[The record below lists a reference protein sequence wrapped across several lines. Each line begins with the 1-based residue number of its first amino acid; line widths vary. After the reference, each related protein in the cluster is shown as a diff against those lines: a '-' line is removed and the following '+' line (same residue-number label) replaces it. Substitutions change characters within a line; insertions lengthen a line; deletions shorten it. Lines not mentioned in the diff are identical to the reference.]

1 MVDLSYP
8 EKITPEAVLELD
20 RPTDRAWPPRHGG
33 DARDLRTNR
42 AGARTARLTPPA
54 PHSAAI
60 AAGFLCPLSA
70 TTYSVDFL
78 EFEVVDDETNSVI
91 FKVARDPST
100 SVPAESIGD
109 LDPEVE
115 ASIRTIRYSFPRELL
130 QSQSIRT
137 SYVRA
142 ARRAVE
148 EAAAPADAG
157 RARAAPPAGSS
168 SPWATSRWRTS
179 G

>member
-1 MVDLSYP
+1 MVDLRDP
-8 EKITPEAVLELD
+8 AEITPEAVLELD
-20 RPTDRAWPPRHGG
+20 KPTDRASPPRHTRRRCA
-33 DARDLRTNR
+33 DRTGR
-42 AGARTARLTPPA
+42 GSARTARLTPPA
-54 PHSAAI
+54 SPPRS

-70 TTYSVDFL
+70 NTYNVDFL
-78 EFEVVDDETNSVI
+78 EFEVIDDETNSVI

-142 ARRAVE
+142 ARRA
-148 EAAAPADAG
+148 PRG
-157 RARAAPPAGSS
+157 GRRAR
-168 SPWATSRWRTS
+168 
-179 G
+179 